1 MVIHTPIYA
10 LVSTSMS
17 NDAEVLHDNSLLLS
31 RLIYFENKYF
41 YEGGLLVSGWQLP
54 LHIMDSIS

>member
-1 MVIHTPIYA
+1 MHTPIYA

-31 RLIYFENKYF
+31 SLIYFENKYF
-41 YEGGLLVSGWQLP
+41 HEGG
-54 LHIMDSIS
+54 